1 MLNIGQEIML
11 VEMST
16 GAMSKSD
23 AERALE
29 VELEAINEELDTY
42 TCKADTQDYAFAI
55 ASGIL
60 CGLFDAVYVGEASI
74 LSSDE
79 IVDARV
85 KNGAL
90 HEFLSKGYT
99 SLGETLAKAND
110 AVQKASE
117 IPFVDVP
124 TVSDLVTVQMEAL
137 SQQPSVVGIA
147 ASIASF
153 MLQSVGRTKLDELAK
168 NAENVEAILVASM
181 IAGFLQWSK
190 KAGVEVCER
199 GVQSNLPQV
208 LDGLLRMMH
217 DQPVFSKI
225 AGVSTKWHRKQMAQ
239 IKRASK
245 RGGRVS
251 VVSMLHSF
259 MSEVA
264 ALPELQTTALK
275 GYLAACVLQQNA
287 SSELDPQTQAALNK
301 QAVPVLL
308 NEVVVRLGYFL
319 SRFGRALQ
327 EHGDYSLIDW
337 KDVMPFDNR
346 TVERMITISSM
357 TLTFADTYDAV
368 THASL
373 ESAGNV
379 LLFSQKF
386 VARWN
391 YVAAGRVAVAIVREI
406 QDDQYELELLRNRRR
421 LVEQKTVLTV
431 ERLDAYEQWLQGNLD
446 KYLTEHLTTF
456 FEAFDIMDE
465 GLKKGDS
472 NLVIQ
477 GNVIIQREL
486 GREVQFTNQEE
497 FDELMFSDEDFVF

>member
-1 MLNIGQEIML
+1 MLNTGQEIMH
-11 VEMST
+11 VDVSI

-23 AERALE
+23 AERTLE
-29 VELEAINEELDTY
+29 LELEAVNEELDTY
-42 TCKADTQDYAFAI
+42 TCKADTQDYALAI
-55 ASGIL
+55 ASGII

-74 LSSDE
+74 LPSDE
-79 IVDARV
+79 IVDAPA

-90 HEFLSKGYT
+90 HEFLSKAYT

-110 AVQKASE
+110 AVREATE
-117 IPFVDVP
+117 NPFVDVP
-124 TVSDLVTVQMEAL
+124 SASDLVTVQMEAL
-137 SQQPSVVGIA
+137 SKQPSVVGIA
-147 ASIASF
+147 ASMALC
-153 MLQSVGRTKLDELAK
+153 MLQTVHPTKPGERAK
-168 NAENVEAILVASM
+168 NTENVEAIVVAAM
-181 IAGFLQWSK
+181 ITGFLQWSIN
-190 KAGVEVCER
+190 AGDEVCEH
-199 GVQSNLPQV
+199 GGQSKLPQV

-217 DQPVFSKI
+217 EQPVFKKI
-225 AGVSTKWHRKQMAQ
+225 AGVSTKWHKKLMAQ
-239 IKRASK
+239 VKKASK
-245 RGGRVS
+245 RGERMS
-251 VVSMLHSF
+251 VARMLHSF

-264 ALPELQTTALK
+264 DLPEFEVTALK
-275 GYLAACVLQQNA
+275 DYLAACTIQQNVI
-287 SSELDPQTQAALNK
+287 SKLDPQTQAALNK
-301 QAVPVLL
+301 QVLPVLL

-327 EHGDYSLIDW
+327 EHGDCSRIDW
-337 KDVMPFDNR
+337 KDVMPFENR
-346 TVERMITISSM
+346 TIEHMITISSM

-391 YVAAGRVAVAIVREI
+391 YVAAGRVAIAIVREI

-421 LVEQKTVLTV
+421 LVEQKTALTI

-465 GLKKGDS
+465 GLKKSDS

-477 GNVIIQREL
+477 GNVMIQREL